1 MDINLFTQKSR
12 EALND
17 IEQIA
22 MENGNQE
29 MVQAH
34 LLLALLQ
41 QEDGLIPK
49 MIEKMEINLPY
60 FTNAVQKIIDGRPKV
75 SGGKRYWSQKL
86 NDAVLSAEKELKVFG
101 DEYVS
106 VEHIML
112 SLIAHPDKEI
122 KALFTEFGITRE
134 RFLQALQAVRGNQR
148 VVSDNPEATYDTLEK
163 YGVELVDRAR
173 DQKMDPVIGRDE
185 EIRNVIRI
193 LSRKTKNNPVLIGE
207 PGVGKTAVVEGL
219 AQRIALGDVLVV
231 LFFGIVPV
239 CITYYIQLHTCSWQ
253 VFTASLACGAVV
265 DCLLLVNNYRDRDN
279 DKRDGKRTLVV
290 EIGAENTERLY
301 LLMGVAATLAG
312 LVFWLNG
319 HVLAFVLPLLYLVAH
334 VLTWQK
340 MRRINAGRQLNECL
354 AETAR
359 NMLIYG
365 LLVSL
370 GIVLI

>member
-1 MDINLFTQKSR
+1 
-12 EALND
+12 
-17 IEQIA
+17 
-22 MENGNQE
+22 MEETVRQNS
-29 MVQAH
+29 AKAW
-34 LLLALLQ
+34 LLA
-41 QEDGLIPK
+41 
-49 MIEKMEINLPY
+49 
-60 FTNAVQKIIDGRPKV
+60 ARPKTLTGALV
-75 SGGKRYWSQKL
+75 PVMIGLALAWTDIQQVAPDSFSWTA
-86 NDAVLSAEKELKVFG
+86 AVLC
-101 DEYVS
+101 
-106 VEHIML
+106 
-112 SLIAHPDKEI
+112 
-122 KALFTEFGITRE
+122 ALFAIVMQIDANFINDFFDYAHGNDDTSTRLGPL
-134 RFLQALQAVRGNQR
+134 RACTQGWVTIGAMKHAIALTTCAAC
-148 VVSDNPEATYDTLEK
+148 VVGLPLVLYGGLE
-163 YGVELVDRAR
+163 
-173 DQKMDPVIGRDE
+173 M
-185 EIRNVIRI
+185 
-193 LSRKTKNNPVLIGE
+193 VLIGL
-207 PGVGKTAVVEGL
+207 VCVVFCFLYSTHLSYLGM
-219 AQRIALGDVLVV
+219 GDVLVF